1 MLGSTRWARMARSS
15 NSSSSCRPIL
25 GQDRCNECGTYGCAK
40 NRAPTILLP
49 AAENAL
55 MQRVSGWVGVIF
67 TDSTIGSNCGVMR
80 GGGGGQGGQEI
91 VINFRPQHHSSFPCA
106 ASGHSLG
113 MHANRQTSFVMM
125 RRLQNHGNAKFP
137 SFSVSYFAARMNRL
151 WFLFSFWNAVCTI

>member
-1 MLGSTRWARMARSS
+1 MSRSRPVAKRVEGSCTCLVALDGLAWQGLS

-80 GGGGGQGGQEI
+80 GGGGG
-91 VINFRPQHHSSFPCA
+91 RA
-106 ASGHSLG
+106 AKKLSLTSGPNTIPAFL
-113 MHANRQTSFVMM
+113 AQRAATALACTQTVKPVLS
-125 RRLQNHGNAKFP
+125 
-137 SFSVSYFAARMNRL
+137 
-151 WFLFSFWNAVCTI
+151 